1 MSNVKKPQQLLTTI
15 SKMKINRVNK
25 DKNSPHTIETT
36 QPIKKQGHNKSN
48 CAFEHSQY
56 QE

>member
-15 SKMKINRVNK
+15 SKMKINR